1 MAHWGAI
8 AMLVG
13 TGIAILVAWGWI
25 WLGLTRSMR
34 RIALERLYPWSSTA
48 AIPKV
53 QAVIWPAMP
62 MVGFAWIG
70 VGGMTVRIASGHDPM
85 PAAVL
90 VALLFGAILVLG
102 VLALLDQELPG
113 YCYPG
118 WRAKRYYLKHPER
131 AQEELDARVGR
142 RLLETSRAA

>member
-48 AIPKV
+48 ASPSRGLGDVYKR
-53 QAVIWPAMP
+53 Q
-62 MVGFAWIG
+62 VGFAWIG